1 MLIPI
6 LVLASDPSTGVILRR
21 AAEEFGRV
29 VVTTK
34 PAMAIYRAA
43 VHDSVVAILDL
54 DAVPPDGRSGLIS
67 TLRSRF
73 KTAVVGVGEPSTIHD
88 AEGLGLSVSL
98 VKPVNVGE
106 LMAAVDRLL
115 NDRLGKGAE
124 TRGM

>member
-6 LVLASDPSTGVILRR
+6 LVLASDPATGATLRR

-43 VHDSVVAILDL
+43 VHDPLIAILDL
-54 DAVPPDGRSGLIS
+54 DVVPPDGRSGLIS
-67 TLRSRF
+67 TLRTRF
-73 KTAVVGVGEPSTIHD
+73 RTSVVGVGEASTMRD
-88 AEGLGLSVSL
+88 SESLSLTVAL

-106 LMAAVDRLL
+106 LMLAVDRLL
-115 NDRLGKGAE
+115 NERMGKGAE
-124 TRGM
+124 TRGT